1 MANTEKNIEKDKNL
15 EAGSGFEREAVSKD
29 KGQEAHSNPVGNP
42 IGKDNGPE
50 DTSNL
55 QKNVNGKNR
64 RPKKFVPRNKDKNE
78 IGVEKKLQSQSEI
91 GADKGNDKNISTQSS
106 ETKPKPKNK
115 QRLLHIKE
123 KNKSTDKVDTKGSQ
137 VPKQAN
143 DRRNKNFSNRPLIS
157 VVIPTF
163 NEEDSLIE
171 LSNSLERVLARET
184 KNNYEVI
191 FIDDGSNDST
201 FSVMR
206 EINKK
211 NNRFKAIRFRRNYG
225 KSAALSVGFK
235 KAKGAVIITMDADLQ
250 DDPLEIPNLMSKI
263 REGYDLVSG
272 WKKKRNDP
280 INKTLPSKFFNY
292 VTAKVSGIKLHD
304 FNCGLKAYRSEAAQ
318 SLDIYGEMHRY
329 LPVLAHWNG
338 FRITEIPVKHHPRKH
353 GKTKFGASRYVKG
366 FLDLLTL
373 MFTTRYLKR
382 PLHFFGT
389 LGTLMGLV
397 GFGIDAWLTVEWIM
411 GDTFLSNRP
420 AALLGIALIIV
431 GVQLV
436 SLGLLGEM
444 IVKNFK
450 RDEEYQIRENL

>member
-1 MANTEKNIEKDKNL
+1 MN
-15 EAGSGFEREAVSKD
+15 
-29 KGQEAHSNPVGNP
+29 
-42 IGKDNGPE
+42 
-50 DTSNL
+50 
-55 QKNVNGKNR
+55 
-64 RPKKFVPRNKDKNE
+64 RPKPERPTP
-78 IGVEKKLQSQSEI
+78 VE
-91 GADKGNDKNISTQSS
+91 GDGNNDKRPRKRHPRPNRSPKVDSANASEDAKPERRQSNRPKRKPSRKEESST
-106 ETKPKPKNK
+106 
-115 QRLLHIKE
+115 
-123 KNKSTDKVDTKGSQ
+123 TDKVESKKEERPNRKKGK
-137 VPKQAN
+137 PKYS
-143 DRRNKNFSNRPLIS
+143 NKPLIS
-157 VVIPTF
+157 VVIPTY
-163 NEEDSLIE
+163 NEEESLTE
-171 LSNSLERVLARET
+171 LSNLLEKVLSRET
-184 KNNYEVI
+184 KNNYEVL
-191 FIDDGSNDST
+191 FIDDGSTDST

-211 NNRFKAIRFRRNYG
+211 NPKFRAIRFRRNYG

-235 KAKGAVIITMDADLQ
+235 AAKGAVIITMDADLQ
-250 DDPLEIPNLMSKI
+250 DDPMEIPNLMSKI
-263 REGYDLVSG
+263 RDGYDVVSG

-280 INKTLPSKFFNY
+280 INKTLPSKFFNF
-292 VTAKVSGIKLHD
+292 VTAKASGLKLHD
-304 FNCGLKAYRSEAAQ
+304 FNCGLKAYRSEAAK

-366 FLDLLTL
+366 FLDLITL
-373 MFTTRYLKR
+373 LFTSRYLKR

-389 LGTLMGLV
+389 VGTLMGLV

-411 GDTFLSNRP
+411 GETFLSNRP

>member
-1 MANTEKNIEKDKNL
+1 MNQDTNPSEKLDESTK
-15 EAGSGFEREAVSKD
+15 
-29 KGQEAHSNPVGNP
+29 PVDELS
-42 IGKDNGPE
+42 IKDNGPRRNRPNRTVVNK
-50 DTSNL
+50 DSSNVDKTTDNKVSHDNRKTDE
-55 QKNVNGKNR
+55 KNSVKR
-64 RPKKFVPRNKDKNE
+64 EYAQERKKRNKIRRDNNPK
-78 IGVEKKLQSQSEI
+78 SEP
-91 GADKGNDKNISTQSS
+91 KTNSS
-106 ETKPKPKNK
+106 
-115 QRLLHIKE
+115 KE
-123 KNKSTDKVDTKGSQ
+123 
-137 VPKQAN
+137 QAN
-143 DRRNKNFSNRPLIS
+143 SSKLENRKVKKKQSNRPLIS
-157 VVIPTF
+157 VVIPTY

-171 LSNSLERVLARET
+171 LSKQLERVLERES
-184 KNNYEVI
+184 KNNYEVL
-191 FIDDGSNDST
+191 FIDDGSTDST
-201 FSVMR
+201 FSVMK

-211 NNRFKAIRFRRNYG
+211 NPKFKAIRFRRNYG

-235 KAKGAVIITMDADLQ
+235 AAKGAVIITMDADLQ
-250 DDPLEIPNLMSKI
+250 DDPMEIPNLMSKI

-292 VTAKVSGIKLHD
+292 VTAKASGLKLHD
-304 FNCGLKAYRSEAAQ
+304 FNCGLKAYRSEAAK

-338 FRITEIPVKHHPRKH
+338 FRITEIPVLHHPRKH

-366 FLDLLTL
+366 FLDLITL
-373 MFTTRYLKR
+373 LFTSRYLKR

-389 LGTLMGLV
+389 VGTIMGLV

-450 RDEEYQIRENL
+450 RDEEYQIREKL

>member
-1 MANTEKNIEKDKNL
+1 MNRPKPEINASGDGSNKN
-15 EAGSGFEREAVSKD
+15 ERRPNRKR
-29 KGQEAHSNPVGNP
+29 PR
-42 IGKDNGPE
+42 PE
-50 DTSNL
+50 
-55 QKNVNGKNR
+55 
-64 RPKKFVPRNKDKNE
+64 RPKKSDSIESNVDAKSDSRQSKKPRNKSSMSNE
-78 IGVEKKLQSQSEI
+78 GNTSQKDDARKDDRPIRKK
-91 GADKGNDKNISTQSS
+91 G
-106 ETKPKPKNK
+106 KPKYSNK
-115 QRLLHIKE
+115 
-123 KNKSTDKVDTKGSQ
+123 
-137 VPKQAN
+137 
-143 DRRNKNFSNRPLIS
+143 PLIS
-157 VVIPTF
+157 VVIPTY
-163 NEEDSLIE
+163 NEEESLTE
-171 LSNSLERVLARET
+171 LSNLLEKVLSRET
-184 KNNYEVI
+184 KNNYEVL
-191 FIDDGSNDST
+191 FIDDGSTDST

-211 NNRFKAIRFRRNYG
+211 NPKFKAIRFRRNYG

-235 KAKGAVIITMDADLQ
+235 AAKGAVIITMDADLQ
-250 DDPLEIPNLMSKI
+250 DDPMEIPNLMSKI
-263 REGYDLVSG
+263 RDGYDLVSG

-292 VTAKVSGIKLHD
+292 VTAKASGLKLHD
-304 FNCGLKAYRSEAAQ
+304 FNCGLKAYRSEAAKA
-318 SLDIYGEMHRY
+318 LDIYGEMHRY

-366 FLDLLTL
+366 FLDLITL
-373 MFTTRYLKR
+373 LFTSRYLKR

-389 LGTLMGLV
+389 VGTLMGLV

>member
-1 MANTEKNIEKDKNL
+1 MSIKDTGPRRNQPRVDRSVSVKNDNKRDNRSKRKAPRTDKSSSL
-15 EAGSGFEREAVSKD
+15 EAESVSED
-29 KGQEAHSNPVGNP
+29 KPEKRHSN
-42 IGKDNGPE
+42 
-50 DTSNL
+50 
-55 QKNVNGKNR
+55 
-64 RPKKFVPRNKDKNE
+64 RPKRKPQKRNENE
-78 IGVEKKLQSQSEI
+78 
-91 GADKGNDKNISTQSS
+91 T
-106 ETKPKPKNK
+106 
-115 QRLLHIKE
+115 
-123 KNKSTDKVDTKGSQ
+123 TDKVEINNEDRQNRKKGK
-137 VPKQAN
+137 PKYS
-143 DRRNKNFSNRPLIS
+143 NKPLIS
-157 VVIPTF
+157 VVIPTY
-163 NEEDSLIE
+163 NEEDSLVE
-171 LSNSLERVLARET
+171 LSNSLERVLNRET
-184 KNNYEVI
+184 KNNYEVL
-191 FIDDGSNDST
+191 FIDDGSTDST

-211 NNRFKAIRFRRNYG
+211 NPKFRAIRFRRNYG

-235 KAKGAVIITMDADLQ
+235 AAKGAVIITMDADLQ
-250 DDPLEIPNLMSKI
+250 DDPMEIPNLMSKI

-280 INKTLPSKFFNY
+280 INKTLPSKFFNF
-292 VTAKVSGIKLHD
+292 VTAKASGLKLHD
-304 FNCGLKAYRSEAAQ
+304 FNCGLKAYRSEAAK

-373 MFTTRYLKR
+373 LFTSRYLKR

-389 LGTLMGLV
+389 VGTLMGLI

-411 GDTFLSNRP
+411 GETFLSNRP